1 MIDLA
6 NSENTAKTAESVT
19 YRAALSG
26 IAADFAGSMMP
37 GRQDFP
43 GWAAPFDVH
52 NFGGAS

>member
-6 NSENTAKTAESVT
+6 NSENTTKTAESVT
-19 YRAALSG
+19 FRAALSG
-26 IAADFAGSMMP
+26 IAADFAGSKMP